1 MKDANWTQI
10 KRSEAVDVQDVF
22 WTSFIHLIYAMF
34 LAGYCHLIYSMKSG
48 LNNYVITDSFLK
60 SCNIEMIFQKE

>member
-34 LAGYCHLIYSMKSG
+34 LAGYCHLIYSMKSS